1 MNPTTPEERRAYAAR
16 KNAEW
21 RYSPAGRRAHKRRQI
36 RLRRELF
43 NPDWMVKPGRRKW
56 TFSEDVA
63 ILRRDL
69 SDREL
74 AKKFATKIPGLRQ
87 RRVRLNRLL
96 HAAQLH
102 AGLASD
108 QILYYRRL
116 MKALK
121 K

>member
-1 MNPTTPEERRAYAAR
+1 M
-16 KNAEW
+16 
-21 RYSPAGRRAHKRRQI
+21 
-36 RLRRELF
+36 
-43 NPDWMVKPGRRKW
+43 PGPRKW
-56 TFSEDVA
+56 KFSEDVA

-69 SDREL
+69 SDKDL

-87 RRVRLNRLL
+87 RRYRLNRLL

-102 AGLASD
+102 ARLAAD
-108 QILYYRRL
+108 QIAYHRRL